1 MFATLIRKYS
11 DTLEFTLRFLLILYE
26 EVPCKKRNT
35 KNEEPST
42 SMVLSSLV
50 KATISKTLYR
60 GS

>member
-1 MFATLIRKYS
+1 M
-11 DTLEFTLRFLLILYE
+11 
-26 EVPCKKRNT
+26 KKFPAKKEIQ

-60 GS
+60 GSWKFESVI